1 MIRHNPPGRG
11 HAYRPSLDQRLPLDP
26 LAGEPVRLGVLATPG
41 LAALDVEVQVGG
53 VCSVYPLD
61 HLEMIA
67 ESSSG
72 VDGHLAAAAEAG
84 EETGDMDAWQVD
96 IGPFELTQTV
106 RYRFVDASSGK
117 CTEWWSFAPSAWLPT
132 GGAFQVLGEDRGR
145 LIPGSVAWLTGSSG
159 ECLVTRVR
167 FGLMLTASEHV
178 VGLGERFH
186 ALDQRGWAVD
196 TTVFEQY
203 TSQGQRT
210 YLPVPFAHVVGAEGW
225 GFHVDTTR
233 RVWFDVGVTEEN
245 VLRVEASVGSADPQ
259 LVLRL
264 WQGEPAAVL
273 AGFLEQYGPPAL
285 IPRWAYRPWGSDNEW
300 NSQARVEREV
310 ERSLAEGVPIGV
322 VVIEAWSDESTI
334 WIWNDARYQAHE
346 DGSPHRLSDFTF
358 PSDGLWPDPVGM
370 VNKLHDL
377 GVKVILWQ
385 IPVIPDHAPDEPQLV
400 ADRRVLI
407 KKHLA
412 VREEDGRPY
421 RNRGWWFPRA
431 LLPDFTSAEARRW
444 WTEKRRYLLEEM
456 GIDGFKTDGG
466 EHAWGA
472 ELRFADGTRGDV
484 SNNRFP
490 NLYAQAFHEL
500 LDSAGTDG
508 MTFSRAGHA
517 GAGCFPGH
525 WAGDERSTWEAF
537 RASITAGLTAGAS
550 GVFAWGWDHGGFS
563 GEVPTAEL
571 YARSAAM
578 AALCPIMQYHA
589 ENNGHRSP
597 SRARTPWNVA
607 ERTGDPAALRVYR
620 KFALLRDRLV
630 DYLVE
635 QARSSSERSMPL
647 MRALFFEWADDERIW
662 EFPQQYLL
670 GDDLLVSPVTE
681 PGANE
686 WSTYLPAGDWV
697 DAWTGSTVAGSRV
710 VSRAVP
716 IDEIPVYVR
725 ASGWPRLRGVFQ
737 DSPGSGIGRPPDG
750 EDAPD
755 GR

>member
-1 MIRHNPPGRG
+1 VIRHNPPGRG
-11 HAYRPSLDQRLPLDP
+11 HAYRPSLDQRIPLHP
-26 LAGEPVRLGVLATPG
+26 LVGEQVRLGVLATPG
-41 LAALDVEVQVGG
+41 LSALNVEIQVGG
-53 VCSVYPLD
+53 HSSVRPLRP
-61 HLEMIA
+61 LETVA
-67 ESSSG
+67 GSSSG
-72 VDGHLAAAAEAG
+72 ADGHLAAAAEAG
-84 EETGDMDAWQVD
+84 EDTGGMDVWQVD
-96 IGPFELTQTV
+96 IGAFDLGQTV
-106 RYRFVDASSGK
+106 RYRIADGSSGES
-117 CTEWWSFAPSAWLPT
+117 TAWFTFAPSSWLPT
-132 GGAFQVLGEDRGR
+132 GGSLHVRGEDRGR
-145 LIPGSVAWLTGSSG
+145 LIPGSIAWLRETDEAGTVS
-159 ECLVTRVR
+159 RVR
-167 FGLMLTASEHV
+167 FGLQLSASEHV

-186 ALDQRGWAVD
+186 SLDQRGRAVD
-196 TTVFEQY
+196 ATVFEQY
-203 TSQGQRT
+203 TNQGERT
-210 YLPVPFAHVVGAEGW
+210 YLPVPFAHVVGGNGW

-233 RVWFDVGVTEEN
+233 RVWFDIGVKEEDE
-245 VLRVEASVGSADPQ
+245 LWIEAAVAPIDPE

-264 WQGEPAAVL
+264 WRGEPAAVL
-273 AGFLEQYGPPAL
+273 AGFLEQYGPPAQ
-285 IPRWAYRPWGSDNEW
+285 IPPWAYRPWGSDNEW

-322 VVIEAWSDESTI
+322 VVIEAWSDEGTI
-334 WIWNDARYQAHE
+334 WIWNDAEYQAHE
-346 DGSPHRLSDFTF
+346 DGSPHRLRDFTF

-377 GVKVILWQ
+377 GVKVVLWQ
-385 IPVIPDHAPDEPQLV
+385 IPVIPDHATDVPQLI
-400 ADRRVLI
+400 ADRRVLVENGFAI
-407 KKHLA
+407 
-412 VREEDGRPY
+412 REEDGRPY

-431 LLPDFTSAEARRW
+431 LLPDFTSVEARRW
-444 WTEKRRYLLEEM
+444 WTEKRRYL
-456 GIDGFKTDGG
+456 DGFKTDGG
-466 EHAWGA
+466 EHAWGV

-500 LDSAGTDG
+500 LHSTGTDG

-517 GAGCFPGH
+517 GAGSFPGH

-597 SRARTPWNVA
+597 SRARTPWNIA
-607 ERTGDPAALRVYR
+607 ERTGDPIALDVYR

-630 DYLVE
+630 GYLVE
-635 QARSSSERSMPL
+635 QARLSSERSVPL
-647 MRALFFEWADDERIW
+647 MRALFFEWTDDERIW
-662 EFPQQYLL
+662 EFPRQYLL

-681 PGANE
+681 PGATD
-686 WSTYLPAGDWV
+686 WSTYLPEAEWV
-697 DAWTGSTVAGSRV
+697 DAWTGSPEAGGRV

-725 ASGWPRLRGVFQ
+725 ASAWPRLQSVF
-737 DSPGSGIGRPPDG
+737 
-750 EDAPD
+750 D

>member
-11 HAYRPSLDQRLPLDP
+11 HAYRPSLDQRIPLHP
-26 LAGEPVRLGVLATPG
+26 LAGERVRLGVLATPR
-41 LAALDVEVQVGG
+41 LSVLDVEVQVDGRSG
-53 VCSVYPLD
+53 VHPLLP
-61 HLEMIA
+61 LETVA

-72 VDGHLAAAAEAG
+72 ADGHLAAAAEAG
-84 EETGDMDAWQVD
+84 EDTGGMDAWRVD
-96 IGPFELTQTV
+96 IGAFDLAQTV
-106 RYRFVDASSGK
+106 RYRFVDASSGES
-117 CTEWWSFAPSAWLPT
+117 TEWCSFAPSVWLPT
-132 GGAFQVLGEDRGR
+132 GGTLNMLGEDGGR
-145 LIPGSVAWLTGSSG
+145 LIPGSVAWLTESCGAGTVS
-159 ECLVTRVR
+159 RVR
-167 FGLMLTASEHV
+167 FGLRLTASEHV

-186 ALDQRGWAVD
+186 SLDQRGWAVD
-196 TTVFEQY
+196 ATVFEQY
-203 TSQGQRT
+203 TNQGERT
-210 YLPVPFAHVVGAEGW
+210 YLPVPFAHVVGGDGW

-233 RVWFDVGVTEEN
+233 RVWFDIGVSDED
-245 VLRVEASVGSADPQ
+245 VLWVEAAVAPGDPE

-264 WQGEPAAVL
+264 WPGEPADVL

-285 IPRWAYRPWGSDNEW
+285 IPPWAYRPWGSDNEW
-300 NSQARVEREV
+300 NSQERVEREV

-322 VVIEAWSDESTI
+322 VVIEAWSDESTM
-334 WIWNDARYQAHE
+334 WIWNGAQYRAHE

-358 PSDGLWPDPVGM
+358 PADGPWPDPVGM
-370 VNKLHDL
+370 VNKLHGLD
-377 GVKVILWQ
+377 VKVVLWQ
-385 IPVIPDHAPDEPQLV
+385 IPVIPDHAPDQPQLV
-400 ADRRVLI
+400 ADRRVLVENDF
-407 KKHLA
+407 A

-431 LLPDFTSAEARRW
+431 LLPDFTSVEARRW
-444 WTEKRRYLLEEM
+444 WTEKRRYLLEEI

-500 LDSAGTDG
+500 LDSTGTDG

-517 GAGCFPGH
+517 GAGSFPGH

-537 RASITAGLTAGAS
+537 RSSITAGLTAGAS

-597 SRARTPWNVA
+597 SRARTPWNIA
-607 ERTGDPAALRVYR
+607 ERTGDPAALNVYR

-630 DYLVE
+630 SYLVE
-635 QARSSSERSMPL
+635 QARLSSERSIPL
-647 MRALFFEWADDERIW
+647 MRALFFEWPNDERIW

-670 GDDLLVSPVTE
+670 GDALLVSPVTE
-681 PGANE
+681 PGATD
-686 WSTYLPAGDWV
+686 WSIYLPEGEWV
-697 DAWTGSTVAGSRV
+697 DAWTGSPVAGGRL

-725 ASGWPRLRGVFQ
+725 ASAWPRLQGIFE
-737 DSPGSGIGRPPDG
+737 DAIGLGIGRVA
-750 EDAPD
+750 EARAAHH